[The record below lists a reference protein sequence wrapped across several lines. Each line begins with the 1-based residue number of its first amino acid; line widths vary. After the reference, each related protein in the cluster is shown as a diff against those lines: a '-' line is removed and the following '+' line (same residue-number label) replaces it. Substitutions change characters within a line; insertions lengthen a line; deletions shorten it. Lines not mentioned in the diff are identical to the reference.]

1 MWHEPDSIE
10 GKSDL
15 MYQKIPPK
23 TYFSTMCETEAV
35 CWSFNKVGRQADT
48 LTYCGM
54 RPDSIEAKSNQIW
67 FIRDKSNPIGFRV
80 RGHVFDPFAGCIWQ
94 EMVAEARVSPILMKF
109 LKDAVHISLD
119 KTLYLYKGLG
129 G

>member
-1 MWHEPDSIE
+1 MVYLE
-10 GKSDL
+10 
-15 MYQKIPPK
+15 IPPK

-48 LTYCGM
+48 LTYCGV

-80 RGHVFDPFAGCIWQ
+80 HTDYGHTKANSLQTKFKSQSQINIWN
-94 EMVAEARVSPILMKF
+94 VDIKA
-109 LKDAVHISLD
+109 
-119 KTLYLYKGLG
+119 
-129 G
+129 

>member
-1 MWHEPDSIE
+1 
-10 GKSDL
+10 
-15 MYQKIPPK
+15 
-23 TYFSTMCETEAV
+23 MCETEAV

>member
-1 MWHEPDSIE
+1 
-10 GKSDL
+10 
-15 MYQKIPPK
+15 
-23 TYFSTMCETEAV
+23 MCETEAV

-80 RGHVFDPFAGCIWQ
+80 HTDYGHTKANSLQTKFKSQSQINIWD
-94 EMVAEARVSPILMKF
+94 VD
-109 LKDAVHISLD
+109 LKA
-119 KTLYLYKGLG
+119 
-129 G
+129 